1 MNPVAIARRR
11 FDIITLAHAV
21 LIAASATASYTIVT
35 EGLSAIT
42 TLDDGTDRLGGMW
55 AAVATLF
62 CFRDSY
68 ADSAKYALSRMS
80 ATLTS
85 FVLCTIYLLLFPFS
99 IYGIAVVLFLGAVT
113 LIGLQRRE
121 DITTTSITTVVVLVV
136 AGLATHDR
144 WAQPLLRLLDTAV
157 GVLIGLI
164 AAKLA
169 THVET
174 RLGMRHSSA
183 TTQPESPSSKQSL
196 NRETHR

>member
-1 MNPVAIARRR
+1 VSEPEPVSRIHHVRLAMTPAITRWR
-11 FDIITLAHAV
+11 FDTMALVHAA
-21 LIAASATASYTIVT
+21 LIAASATASYAIVT
-35 EGLSAIT
+35 EGLSAIA

-62 CFRDSY
+62 CFRDTY
-68 ADSAKYALSRMS
+68 AETAKYALSRMS

-99 IYGIAVVLFLGAVT
+99 IYGISVVLFIGAVI
-113 LIGLQRRE
+113 LIVLQRKD

-144 WAQPLLRLLDTAV
+144 SAQPLLRLLDTGV

-164 AAKLA
+164 AAMLA
-169 THVET
+169 TQVEN

-183 TTQPESPSSKQSL
+183 TTQ
-196 NRETHR
+196 